1 MAGRSLPPTSR
12 FAGDDGACPPA
23 LALAL
28 GEADDGARLRAVVAA
43 LAVERVLVPVVAH
56 LDERAEPG
64 EGGQGACDHGIAGE
78 KVASAAMVTVR
89 APDGRAA
96 VPAFSSVAAL
106 ARWDATARPMP
117 VEGVRAALAASAEA
131 DGLLVLDPGGPVTVL
146 VPRPAVWALA
156 QGKAW
161 TPSAVDAEVRAGV
174 AAALGPVP
182 GVLAVRCEPG
192 VRADLRV
199 VLGVRPGLDRAALD
213 AVVAA
218 ASEALAASPAV
229 AERVD
234 SLEVKVVVAP
244 SA

>member
-1 MAGRSLPPTSR
+1 MAGRALPPTSR
-12 FAGDDGACPPA
+12 FAGDDGACPPE

-28 GEADDGARLRAVVAA
+28 GEADDGARLRAVVSA
-43 LAVERVLVPVVAH
+43 LATARVLVPVVAH

-64 EGGQGACDHGIAGE
+64 ECDHGIAGE

-106 ARWDATARPMP
+106 ARWDPTARPMP
-117 VEGVRAALAASAEA
+117 VEGVRAALAAATEA
-131 DGLLVLDPGGPVTVL
+131 DGLLVLDPGGPATVL

-156 QGKAW
+156 QGRVWA
-161 TPSAVDAEVRAGV
+161 PSYADPEVAAGV
-174 AAALGPVP
+174 AGALADVP

-192 VRADLRV
+192 SRAELRV
-199 VLGVRPGLDRAALD
+199 VLGVPPGLDRAGLD
-213 AVVAA
+213 AVVEAA
-218 ASEALAASPAV
+218 GAALAASTVV

-234 SLEVKVVVAP
+234 SLEVRVVAAP

>member
-1 MAGRSLPPTSR
+1 MAGRPLPPTSR
-12 FAGDDGACPPA
+12 FAGDDGGCPPA
-23 LALAL
+23 LAQAL

-64 EGGQGACDHGIAGE
+64 ECEHGVAGE
-78 KVASAAMVTVR
+78 KAASAAMVTVR

-106 ARWDATARPMP
+106 ARWDAAARPMP
-117 VEGVRAALAASAEA
+117 VEGVRAALAATAEA
-131 DGLLVLDPGGPVTVL
+131 DGLLVLDPGGPATVL

-161 TPSAVDAEVRAGV
+161 TPSPLDAEVRAGV

-192 VRADLRV
+192 TRADLRV

-218 ASEALAASPAV
+218 AGEALAAAPVV

-234 SLEVKVVVAP
+234 SLEVKVVAAP
-244 SA
+244 AS